1 VFEVRLCLPGIPH
14 LSHNPLQ
21 RWSLMIAH
29 PRPLIEV
36 FSAIPDFRK
45 PRGKRHPL
53 PAIFALAC
61 CAMLCGARSYSAIAE
76 WGRNYGTRIAQALG
90 FTHATPCA
98 ATLHTI
104 FRHVDRD
111 EFETHLGAWADSVVG
126 SLPAPPEAPEPAVAL
141 DGKTLRGAKKQGA
154 PGAHLLSALAH
165 QVGVTLA
172 QHAVDDKTNEI
183 TAVGTILEQL
193 VLEGRIVTMDALLTQ
208 RHVAQTIVDKGGDY
222 VMIVKEN
229 QPQLHADIALVFA
242 LPPAGDRQETAR
254 TVDIGHGRI
263 EQRNLTTSEALVGY
277 SDWPGLAQVFELGRH
292 VITQKTTEERVEVVY
307 GVTSLNSERGTP
319 ERLLDLVRSHWRI
332 ENKSHWVRDVTFDE
346 DRSQVRC
353 GNIPQVM
360 AALRNTTIGLLRWA
374 GYSNIAAACRR
385 FAAQPDLALTLIGI
399 KLEN

>member
-1 VFEVRLCLPGIPH
+1 
-14 LSHNPLQ
+14 
-21 RWSLMIAH
+21 MIAH

-36 FSAIPDFRK
+36 FALIPDFRK

-53 PAIFALAC
+53 AAIFALAC

-104 FRHVDRD
+104 FRHVDR
-111 EFETHLGAWADSVVG
+111 EVFEAHLSTWAESVVG
-126 SLPAPPEAPEPAVAL
+126 SLPAAPETPGTAVAL
-141 DGKTLRGAKKQGA
+141 DGKTLRGSKKQGA
-154 PGAHLLSALAH
+154 PGTHLLSALAH
-165 QVGVTLA
+165 HVGVTLA

-183 TAVGTILEQL
+183 TAVETLLQHL
-193 VLEGRIVTMDALLTQ
+193 VLDGRIVTMDALLTQ

-229 QPQLHADIALVFA
+229 QPRLHADIELVFT
-242 LPPAGDRQETAR
+242 LPPVGDRQDSVR

-292 VITQKTTEERVEVVY
+292 VLFQKTGVERVEVVY
-307 GVTSLNSERGTP
+307 GVTSLRP
-319 ERLLDLVRSHWRI
+319 ERATPGRLLALVRGHWQI
-332 ENKSHWVRDVTFDE
+332 ENQLHWVRDVTFDE

-353 GNIPQVM
+353 GTIPQVM

-374 GYSNIAAACRR
+374 GHTNIAAACRR
-385 FAAQPDLALTLIGI
+385 LAAQPVQALALIGI
-399 KLEN
+399 ALEN